1 MSTLSAGDKLRI
13 GILGSG
19 SGTNL
24 DVIFRLIHDRMLPA
38 EVKVVVSDLR
48 EAGIL
53 QIGRAHRVQTKYV
66 YPGEA
71 PGVIEPASEHNIVNA
86 LQQQHVELV
95 LLLNF
100 GRTPGRDL
108 LGAFPDRVLGI
119 HPSLLPR
126 YPGPRAWEDALAAGD
141 AVTGCTV
148 YRVGADGCS
157 VGTIA
162 QAEVD
167 ILAGDTPDMLRDR
180 IRQAE
185 NILYPA
191 VVEFFARERPLGG

>member
-1 MSTLSAGDKLRI
+1 MSAGDKLRI

-24 DVIFRLIHDRMLPA
+24 DVIFRAIHDRMLPA

-66 YPGEA
+66 YPGEV
-71 PGVIEPASEHNIVNA
+71 PGVLQPASEHNIVNA
-86 LQQQHVELV
+86 LQHQQVELV

-100 GRTPGRDL
+100 GRTPGQDL
-108 LGAFPDRVLGI
+108 LGAFPDRILGI

-126 YPGPRAWEDALAAGD
+126 YPGARAWEDALAAGD

-148 YRVGADGCS
+148 YRFGADGGS
-157 VGTIA
+157 AGTIA

>member
-1 MSTLSAGDKLRI
+1 VSAGDKLRI

-24 DVIFRLIHDRMLPA
+24 DVIFRAIHDRMLPA

-66 YPGEA
+66 YPGEV
-71 PGVIEPASEHNIVNA
+71 PGVLQPASEHNIVNA
-86 LQQQHVELV
+86 LQHQQVELV

-100 GRTPGRDL
+100 GRTPGQDL
-108 LGAFPDRVLGI
+108 LGAFPDRILGI

-126 YPGPRAWEDALAAGD
+126 YPGARAWEDALAAGD

-148 YRVGADGCS
+148 YRFGADGGS
-157 VGTIA
+157 AGTIA

>member
-1 MSTLSAGDKLRI
+1 MSAGDKLRI

-19 SGTNL
+19 SGSNL
-24 DVIFRLIHDRMLPA
+24 DVIFRAIHDRLLPA
-38 EVKVVVSDLR
+38 EIKVVVSDLR

-53 QIGRAHRVQTKYV
+53 QIGRSHRVQTKYV
-66 YPGEA
+66 YPGEDQ
-71 PGVIEPASEHNIVNA
+71 GVLEPASEHNIVNA
-86 LQQQHVELV
+86 LQHQQVELV

-100 GRTPGRDL
+100 GRTPGQDL
-108 LGAFPDRVLGI
+108 LGAFPDRILGI

-148 YRVGADGCS
+148 YRAGPDGGCA
-157 VGTIA
+157 GIIA

-167 ILAGDTPDMLRDR
+167 IWPDDTAEVLRDR
-180 IRQAE
+180 VRQAE
-185 NILYPA
+185 NLLYPE
-191 VVEFFARERPLGG
+191 VVEFFARERPFAG

>member
-1 MSTLSAGDKLRI
+1 VSAGDKLRI

-24 DVIFRLIHDRMLPA
+24 DVIFRAIHDRMLPA

-66 YPGEA
+66 YPGEV
-71 PGVIEPASEHNIVNA
+71 PGVLESASEHNIVNA
-86 LQQQHVELV
+86 LQHQHVELV

-100 GRTPGRDL
+100 GRTPGQDL
-108 LGAFPDRVLGI
+108 LGAFPDRILGI

-126 YPGPRAWEDALAAGD
+126 YPGARAWEDALAAGD

-148 YRVGADGCS
+148 YRFGADGGS
-157 VGTIA
+157 AGTIA

>member
-1 MSTLSAGDKLRI
+1 MSAGDKLRI

-24 DVIFRLIHDRMLPA
+24 DVIFRAIHDRMLPA

-66 YPGEA
+66 YPGEV
-71 PGVIEPASEHNIVNA
+71 PGVLEPASEHNIVNA
-86 LQQQHVELV
+86 LQHQHVELV

-100 GRTPGRDL
+100 GRTPGQDL
-108 LGAFPDRVLGI
+108 LGAFPDRILGI

-126 YPGPRAWEDALAAGD
+126 YPGARAWEDALAAGD
-141 AVTGCTV
+141 GVTGCTV
-148 YRVGADGCS
+148 YRVGADGGNA
-157 VGTIA
+157 GTIA

>member
-1 MSTLSAGDKLRI
+1 MSAGDKLRI

-24 DVIFRLIHDRMLPA
+24 DVIFRAIHDRMLPA

-66 YPGEA
+66 YPGEV
-71 PGVIEPASEHNIVNA
+71 PGVLQPASEHNIVNA
-86 LQQQHVELV
+86 LQHQHVELV

-100 GRTPGRDL
+100 GRTPGQDL
-108 LGAFPDRVLGI
+108 LGAFPDRILGI

-126 YPGPRAWEDALAAGD
+126 YPGARAWEDALAAGD

-148 YRVGADGCS
+148 YRFGADGGS
-157 VGTIA
+157 AGTIA

>member
-1 MSTLSAGDKLRI
+1 VSAGDKLRI

-24 DVIFRLIHDRMLPA
+24 DVIFRAIHDRMLPA

-66 YPGEA
+66 YPGEV
-71 PGVIEPASEHNIVNA
+71 PGVLQPASEHNIVNA
-86 LQQQHVELV
+86 LQHQHVELV

-100 GRTPGRDL
+100 GRTPGQDL
-108 LGAFPDRVLGI
+108 LGAFPDRILGI

-126 YPGPRAWEDALAAGD
+126 YPGARAWEDALAAGD

-148 YRVGADGCS
+148 YRFGADGGS
-157 VGTIA
+157 AGTIA

>member
-1 MSTLSAGDKLRI
+1 MSAGNKLRI

-24 DVIFRLIHDRMLPA
+24 DVIFRAIHDRMLPA

-66 YPGEA
+66 YPGEV
-71 PGVIEPASEHNIVNA
+71 PGVLEPASEHNIVNA
-86 LQQQHVELV
+86 LQHQQVELV

-100 GRTPGRDL
+100 GRTPGQDL
-108 LGAFPDRVLGI
+108 LGAFPDRILGI

-126 YPGPRAWEDALAAGD
+126 YPGARAWEDALAAGD

-148 YRVGADGCS
+148 YRVGADGGGA
-157 VGTIA
+157 GTIA

>member
-1 MSTLSAGDKLRI
+1 MSAGDKLRI

-24 DVIFRLIHDRMLPA
+24 DVIFRAIHDRMLPA

-66 YPGEA
+66 YPGEN
-71 PGVIEPASEHNIVNA
+71 PGVLEPASEHNIVNA
-86 LQQQHVELV
+86 LQHQQVELV

-100 GRTPGRDL
+100 GRTPGQDL
-108 LGAFPDRVLGI
+108 LGAFPDRILGI

-126 YPGPRAWEDALAAGD
+126 YPGASAWEDALAAGD
-141 AVTGCTV
+141 TVTGCTV
-148 YRVGADGCS
+148 YRVGADGGS
-157 VGTIA
+157 AGTIA

>member
-24 DVIFRLIHDRMLPA
+24 DVIFRAIHDRLLPA
-38 EVKVVVSDLR
+38 EIKVVVSDVR

-66 YPGEA
+66 YPGEV
-71 PGVIEPASEHNIVNA
+71 PGVLEPASEHNIVNA
-86 LQQQHVELV
+86 LQHQHVELV

-100 GRTPGRDL
+100 GRTPGHDL
-108 LGAFPDRVLGI
+108 LGAFPDRILGI
-119 HPSLLPR
+119 HPSLLPQH
-126 YPGPRAWEDALAAGD
+126 PGPRAWEDALAAGD
-141 AVTGCTV
+141 AVTGFTV
-148 YRVGADGCS
+148 YRVGADGGS
-157 VGTIA
+157 AGTIA

-185 NILYPA
+185 NILYPE

>member
-1 MSTLSAGDKLRI
+1 MSAGDKLRI

-24 DVIFRLIHDRMLPA
+24 DVIFRAIHDRMLPA

-66 YPGEA
+66 YPGEV
-71 PGVIEPASEHNIVNA
+71 PGVLESASEHNIVNA
-86 LQQQHVELV
+86 LQHQQVELV

-100 GRTPGRDL
+100 GRTPGQDL
-108 LGAFPDRVLGI
+108 LGAFPDRILGI

-126 YPGPRAWEDALAAGD
+126 YPGARAWEDALAAGD

-148 YRVGADGCS
+148 YRFGADGGS
-157 VGTIA
+157 AGTIA

>member
-1 MSTLSAGDKLRI
+1 MSAGDKLRI

-24 DVIFRLIHDRMLPA
+24 DVIFRAIHDRMLPA

-66 YPGEA
+66 YPGEV
-71 PGVIEPASEHNIVNA
+71 PGVLEPASEHNIVNA
-86 LQQQHVELV
+86 LQHQQVELV

-100 GRTPGRDL
+100 GRTPGQDL
-108 LGAFPDRVLGI
+108 LGAFPDRILGI

-126 YPGPRAWEDALAAGD
+126 YPGARAWEDALAAGD

-148 YRVGADGCS
+148 YRFGADGGS
-157 VGTIA
+157 AGTIA

>member
-1 MSTLSAGDKLRI
+1 MSAGDKLRI

-24 DVIFRLIHDRMLPA
+24 DVIFRAIHDRMLPA

-66 YPGEA
+66 YPGEV
-71 PGVIEPASEHNIVNA
+71 PGVLESASEHNIVNA
-86 LQQQHVELV
+86 LQHQHVELV

-100 GRTPGRDL
+100 GRTPGQDL
-108 LGAFPDRVLGI
+108 LGAFPDRILGI

-126 YPGPRAWEDALAAGD
+126 YPGARAWEDALAAGD

-148 YRVGADGCS
+148 YRFGADGGS
-157 VGTIA
+157 AGTIA

>member
-1 MSTLSAGDKLRI
+1 MSAGDKLRI

-19 SGTNL
+19 SGSNL
-24 DVIFRLIHDRMLPA
+24 DVIFRAIHDRLLPA
-38 EVKVVVSDLR
+38 EIKVVVSDVR

-66 YPGEA
+66 YPGEV
-71 PGVIEPASEHNIVNA
+71 PGVLEPASEHNIVNA
-86 LQQQHVELV
+86 LQHQHVELV

-100 GRTPGRDL
+100 GRTPGQDL
-108 LGAFPDRVLGI
+108 LGAIPDRILGI
-119 HPSLLPR
+119 HPALLPQH
-126 YPGPRAWEDALAAGD
+126 PGPRAWEDALAAGD

-148 YRVGADGCS
+148 YRVGPDGGS
-157 VGTIA
+157 AATIA

-185 NILYPA
+185 NLLYPE
-191 VVEFFARERPLGG
+191 VVDFFARERPFAG

>member
-1 MSTLSAGDKLRI
+1 MSAGDKLRI

-19 SGTNL
+19 SGSNL
-24 DVIFRLIHDRMLPA
+24 DVIFCAIHDRLLPA
-38 EVKVVVSDLR
+38 EIKVVVSDVR

-66 YPGEA
+66 YPGEV
-71 PGVIEPASEHNIVNA
+71 PGVLEPASEHNIVNA
-86 LQQQHVELV
+86 LQHQHVELV

-100 GRTPGRDL
+100 GRTPGQDL
-108 LGAFPDRVLGI
+108 LGAFPDRILGI
-119 HPSLLPR
+119 HPSLLPQH
-126 YPGPRAWEDALAAGD
+126 PGPRAWEDALAAGD

-148 YRVGADGCS
+148 YRVGPDGGS
-157 VGTIA
+157 AGTIA

-167 ILAGDTPDMLRDR
+167 ILAGDTPDKLRDR

-185 NILYPA
+185 NLLYPE
-191 VVEFFARERPLGG
+191 VVDFFARERPFAG

>member
-1 MSTLSAGDKLRI
+1 MSVGDKLRI

-24 DVIFRLIHDRMLPA
+24 DVIFRAIHDRMLPA

-66 YPGEA
+66 YPGEV
-71 PGVIEPASEHNIVNA
+71 PGVLEPASEHNIVNA
-86 LQQQHVELV
+86 LQHQQVELV

-100 GRTPGRDL
+100 GRTPGQDL
-108 LGAFPDRVLGI
+108 LGAFPDRILGI

-126 YPGPRAWEDALAAGD
+126 YPGARAWEDALAAGD
-141 AVTGCTV
+141 AGTGCTV
-148 YRVGADGCS
+148 YRVGADGGS
-157 VGTIA
+157 AGTIA